1 MDKTEGL
8 ISIDWFIMNIFGKL
22 VSVKYWFTKHS
33 YYTAIKKN
41 KDIPRPAPNSQCYIC
56 GLGPSLKDVEL
67 NKIQGDII
75 VVNRFAKYG
84 KLYTHIIPK
93 YYVII
98 DSLFSTQ
105 ENIDDF
111 KETLDLYLP
120 KGTIFILNVKLK
132 DLQLMKDYNQN
143 NIYYVTTF
151 NGYFD
156 GNHEYKLNKA
166 LPSVGNV
173 VSSSILYSI
182 LLGYR
187 RIVLLGCDFNSYA
200 SSTQNHCYS
209 DKTQKRLYKRS
220 YELFVYAIYH
230 RIHDLLFTY
239 ANNHGVI
246 IENSTKNSL
255 IDSYPFNIDENIY
268 K

>member
-8 ISIDWFIMNIFGKL
+8 ISIDWFIMNLFGKL
-22 VSVKYWFTKHS
+22 VSAKYWLTKHS
-33 YYTAIKKN
+33 YYSAIRRN
-41 KDIPRPAPNSQCYIC
+41 IDIPKPDTNTPCYIC

-67 NKIQGDII
+67 NKVSGDIV
-75 VVNRFAKYG
+75 VVNRFAKFG
-84 KLYTHIIPK
+84 KQYPDIVPK

-98 DSLFSTQ
+98 DSLFSTK

-111 KETLDLYLP
+111 RESLEMYLP
-120 KGTIFILNVKLK
+120 QGTIFILNVKLK
-132 DLQLMKDYNQN
+132 DLPFMKEYNQK

-156 GNHEYKLNKA
+156 GKYEYKLNKA

-182 LLGYR
+182 LLGYK

-200 SSTQNHCYS
+200 SSNRNHCYS
-209 DKTQKRLYKRS
+209 DKNQKRQYKRS

-239 ANNHGVI
+239 ARNHGVV

-255 IDSYPFNIDENIY
+255 IDSYPFNIDEKLY
-268 K
+268 R